1 MNHRQE
7 NKVTCFWTG
16 SLQFDKHNEYRNMTN
31 TNKLIPGVKTQY
43 QGKLRH
49 LMQP

>member
-16 SLQFDKHNEYRNMTN
+16 SLQFDKNNEYQTMMNM
-31 TNKLIPGVKTQY
+31 NKPIPGVKTNIK
-43 QGKLRH
+43 GS
-49 LMQP
+49 